1 MMARALR
8 LEWELPDEAF
18 GEDFDETTFVSTV
31 KVEVV
36 MRLLKDRRI
45 SQGKASELLGIS
57 RHDLFDLMARYDI
70 PVTDLSPEEMTQEFA
85 QSDKLF
91 RRPKT

>member
-1 MMARALR
+1 MPRALR

-18 GEDFDETTFVSTV
+18 GEEFDEATFVSTV
-31 KVEVV
+31 KKEVV

-70 PVTDLSPEEMTQEFA
+70 PVTDLSPEEMAQEFA
-85 QSDKLF
+85 QADKLF

>member
-18 GEDFDETTFVSTV
+18 GKDFDEATFVTTV
-31 KVEVV
+31 KEGVI

-45 SQGKASELLGIS
+45 SQGKALELLGIS
-57 RHDLFDLMARYDI
+57 RRDLFDLMARYDI
-70 PVTDLSPEEMTQEFA
+70 PVTDLSPQEMAQEFA

-91 RRPKT
+91 RRQKT